1 MGDRVAE
8 FLKRSAPKGKPDRV
22 EEFLK
27 RPPAQQP
34 AAPAPQPEQPGF
46 LESLGTNLKVGV
58 QRAGQSLQEAERI
71 ATEAIESAIRG
82 DIEPARQIFERI
94 GRGAAPIVSALG
106 GRPELAGQ
114 TFLGETV
121 AQVGPIAEVA
131 RKQQERL
138 ATKPEYASREA
149 AAERARLGALAAQD
163 PSLAGK
169 IVRRGTETAV
179 GALPEVIAGI
189 ATGGSVPAMTGV
201 AAFQSLAQPEM
212 MIPAIALSATPIPIG
227 KAIAPLVR
235 RIKAGKVA
243 AEALTPSPAVAPE
256 AALPAI
262 EAPPS
267 LPRAAPDVPL
277 TAAQNEAAALNSAV
291 QKLGTDSVDEIAEM
305 IANSNRRFNRT
316 VSAPGV
322 PKRKITPIERQAMR
336 DDYARVSR
344 LTKEENAA
352 LAEVLPERT
361 FAPVQPGSPTSRHIS
376 DIPIDEPNA
385 QLDANLRQLKT
396 FFGSRDIVQESKIAA
411 AVGRSADDPAI
422 VSTADLGLETV
433 PVPVRPSDAVPV
445 GRRISVEDISLGRDT
460 LSKGRMFGV
469 QESLKGGVK
478 PETKGVPLRQQV
490 EPMTVIPDPAR
501 PGKFIVEDDGN
512 HRIALMK
519 LQGVTEEIPVKS
531 FETPAQTAQI
541 GAAMGPR
548 AGEIAPMEVEIGRQ
562 LQQAQP
568 SGVARNMDPLEVESM
583 AGARQIPLFDPQ
595 RNMAPLEVGSMKTAE
610 QLPLLDV
617 AQKSRLKKALA
628 IAADVYN
635 IPRALLSSSDISAPF
650 RQGAILSLP
659 PSRWGKALRSS
670 VEMFRA
676 LVPDKPTSIKGG
688 IKAQF
693 QPKTERFQRMVDAIA
708 ADPDAQAAQGAGLH
722 LGTQAQGPLRKAE
735 EEFVS
740 RTADRI
746 PIVRESQQAYTAYLD
761 NIRLNTF
768 KQYKQAIDA
777 QGFSAAQTERAYKA
791 AADWI
796 NIASGRGSFGPKLD
810 KAMDALN
817 FFVFSPRLLASRIQV
832 LNPRTYLKNATTAEG
847 RVVLKKQMAEM
858 AQFTGMVGGTL
869 LLAKAAGLKVGTN
882 PEKPD
887 FLRISAGNYHYDGL
901 AGLQPVM
908 RLIWNV
914 GADAVSASQGEKP
927 QTGARDAL
935 DVAARFLRGKAAPIP
950 SFFVDFFDRETFE
963 GKPFDLTDAAVER
976 VAPIMW
982 QDFIE
987 AYQREGLGGPLK
999 LSPGAV
1005 GIGAQYYEPKPIDAA
1020 IEQRPGLLTELTR
1033 LQVRLADPRR
1043 KPDETDAAYKARQ
1056 EAVANLYGRF
1066 GVSLMSDRQ
1075 YANLPDTEKRDVFDV
1090 LHSRILDAV
1099 NTRDRKTAQF
1109 SPTALITSVRRSAKQ
1124 KTIRERLISRRPPL

>member
-1 MGDRVAE
+1 MADRVTE
-8 FLKRSAPKGKPDRV
+8 FLKRSAPKAKPDRV

-27 RPPAQQP
+27 RPRAPRP
-34 AAPAPQPEQPGF
+34 TAAPAPQPEQPGF
-46 LESLGTNLKVGV
+46 FESLGTNLKVGV
-58 QRAGQSLQEAERI
+58 QRAGQGLQEAERI

-82 DIEPARQIFERI
+82 DIEPTRQILERI

-114 TFLGETV
+114 TFVGETV
-121 AQVGPIAEVA
+121 AQAGPIAEVA

-149 AAERARLGALAAQD
+149 AAERARLDALAAQD

-169 IVRRGTETAV
+169 IIRRGTEAV
-179 GALPEVIAGI
+179 VTSLPEVAAGI
-189 ATGGSVPAMTGV
+189 ATGGSVPAMGAV

-212 MIPAIALSATPIPIG
+212 MIPSIALSATPIPIG

-235 RIKAGKVA
+235 RIKPGKLA
-243 AEALTPSPAVAPE
+243 AEAVAPSPAVAPE
-256 AALPAI
+256 IPPVSPETPLPAI
-262 EAPPS
+262 EAPQA
-267 LPRAAPDVPL
+267 LLAVRPL
-277 TAAQNEAAALNSAV
+277 TAAQQEAEALNSAI
-291 QKLGTDSVDEIAEM
+291 QKLGTDSADEIAEM
-305 IANSNRRFNRT
+305 IANANRRFNKT
-316 VSAPGV
+316 VTAPGE
-322 PKRKITPIERQAMR
+322 PKRAITPIERQAMR
-336 DDYARVSR
+336 EDFQRISQ

-361 FAPVQPGSPTSRHIS
+361 FSPVKPGSPTARNIS
-376 DIPIDEPNA
+376 DIPLDEPNA

-396 FFGSRDIVQESKIAA
+396 FFGSRDIVQESRIAA
-411 AVGRSADDPAI
+411 AVGRSANDPAT

-433 PVPVRPSDAVPV
+433 PVPVRPTDAVPV
-445 GRRISVEDISLGRDT
+445 TRRISVEDISLGRDT
-460 LSKGRMFGV
+460 LSKGRIFQA

-478 PETKGVPLRQQV
+478 SETKGVPLRQQI
-490 EPMTVIPDPAR
+490 EPMTVVPDPQR

-512 HRIALMK
+512 HRVALLK
-519 LQGVTEEIPVKS
+519 LQGVTDDIPVKS
-531 FETPAQTAQI
+531 FETPAQTAEI
-541 GAAMGPR
+541 GAAVGPR

-562 LQQAQP
+562 LRQSQP
-568 SGVARNMDPLEVESM
+568 SSAPRNMDPLQVESM
-583 AGARQIPLFDPQ
+583 AG
-595 RNMAPLEVGSMKTAE
+595 AE

-617 AQKSRLKKALA
+617 AQKSRLKKALS

-722 LGTQAQGPLRKAE
+722 LGTQSQGPLRKAE

-810 KAMDALN
+810 RAMDAMN

-832 LNPRTYLKNATTAEG
+832 LNPRTYLKNISTAEG
-847 RVVLKKQMAEM
+847 RVVLKKQMSEM

-869 LLAKAAGLKVGTN
+869 LLAKAAGFKVGTN

-887 FLRISAGNYHYDGL
+887 FLRISLGNYHYDGL

-914 GADAVSASQGEKP
+914 GRDAVRASQGERP

-935 DVAARFLRGKAAPIP
+935 DVGARFLRSKAAPIP
-950 SFFVDFFDRETFE
+950 SFFVDFFDRKTFE
-963 GKPFDLTDAAVER
+963 GKPFDLTDAAIER
-976 VAPIMW
+976 VTPIMW

-987 AYQREGLGGPLK
+987 AYQREGLGGPLM
-999 LSPGAV
+999 LSPGLV
-1005 GIGAQYYEPKPIDAA
+1005 GFGAQYFEPKPIDAA
-1020 IEQRPGLLTELTR
+1020 IEARPGLLTELTR
-1033 LQVRLADPRR
+1033 LQIRLADPRR
-1043 KPDETDAAYKARQ
+1043 KPDETDAAYKGRQ
-1056 EAVANLYGRF
+1056 QAIANLYSRF

-1099 NTRDRKTAQF
+1099 NRRDRKTGQF
-1109 SPTALITSVRRSAKQ
+1109 SPSALITSVRKSAKQ
-1124 KTIRERLISRRPPL
+1124 KTVRERLISRRPPL